1 MFVRQLLLN
10 LVIQEVVKTIVLCKD
25 VHTFGS
31 VTMVANTLLLFNILR
46 KILPQLLIHSSGL
59 YKKNP
64 PKQTK
69 REACVHRST
78 SCDQSKVI
86 TGVTQPLDLKEAVDK
101 LTKIR
106 SMHLTR
112 LCLFLKQ
119 YSNLIKTSRK
129 LKSVHLHMYISSQL
143 LLYLAQGNTY
153 IFFTINI
160 SYR

>member
-1 MFVRQLLLN
+1 MVA
-10 LVIQEVVKTIVLCKD
+10 
-25 VHTFGS
+25 HTFGS
-31 VTMVANTLLLFNILR
+31 MTMVANPLLLFNILR
-46 KILPQLLIHSSGL
+46 KMLPQLLIHSSGL
-59 YKKNP
+59 HKK
-64 PKQTK
+64 K
-69 REACVHRST
+69 EVCVHRST
-78 SCDQSKVI
+78 SCYQSTVV

-101 LTKIR
+101 LSKITL
-106 SMHLTR
+106 MHLTR

-153 IFFTINI
+153 IFFMINI